1 MRDLISSLIIK
12 QRIKD
17 PRVNTL
23 ITITDVVVSSDLT
36 NAKVYVSSFEN
47 EHKQKTAVEALN
59 HAAGFI
65 QKNISQKI
73 KMRVTPKLTFYS
85 DECPHGYTHEDE
97 VLLCDRQRHQ
107 YCLAVLAVRRYRD
120 AVLSGSCRISRAH
133 VPSHAKHS
141 HTACSAVFVRRIPA
155 FFVQPEKRH

>member
-65 QKNISQKI
+65 QKNISKKI

-85 DECPHGYTHEDE
+85 DESFKRGFELNEKINKLGINSDE
-97 VLLCDRQRHQ
+97 
-107 YCLAVLAVRRYRD
+107 
-120 AVLSGSCRISRAH
+120 
-133 VPSHAKHS
+133 
-141 HTACSAVFVRRIPA
+141 
-155 FFVQPEKRH
+155 E